1 MAEYKGKEVKLDDPF
16 RLPQGS
22 DKKFGVY
29 VKNPKSGNVIMVKFG
44 DPNLS
49 IKRDDPDRL
58 KNFRARHNCD
68 QKTDKTTPGYWSCK
82 FWEKG
87 SPVSKLLKQGK
98 VSESDLKFKGKE
110 MKDHLDKAKAKL
122 KAEYGSLDNVDY
134 KKAMKVVGAT
144 LAARLSARGMI
155 KRSDGSTKK
164 GKLGKPEEEMLNCGC
179 GCENCKSLKK
189 SINEEKREFVK
200 GWVNPRTKKIIAWR
214 HHTPYHATH
223 IYENLS
229 KYGLTKDDLID
240 HHIDV
245 VSKRNPKYTL
255 TRERSLE
262 RFEKIGYN
270 DMLADR
276 DETIEYPAIKKGWVA
291 FALQETKY
299 GKMMTLR
306 GITKDIKKS
315 GIMVLEKYK
324 TFKDLDRI
332 LITNYKDT
340 KFAEY
345 TGKTKNEDE
354 RYTSNSEAMK
364 FLFGRRPK
372 RREPKTEIGR
382 TMAMFREERA
392 RDYKGWVN
400 PKTGQTRV
408 IQGYTPYHVQMIVK
422 DPRFFGLTEKEI
434 KEALVKKYEPDI
446 DAEFMAD
453 EQIGAIKRGTQDV
466 DHTIE
471 LLAMEKGMVRFV
483 EGEYGEIAGRK
494 RFNDKELRKILQLI
508 DKETPLTM
516 KPKTTISLQQFRP
529 GRYGDV
535 IIDLYDNIE
544 MNEIKNLIKGRR
556 KGDKQTEI
564 GRTMAMF
571 REWKDKNDEREHNK
585 LFMKSLKVMPKSPQQ
600 KKIIQ
605 QMNALRKKNGL
616 ELLKEEAYL
625 PGQATT
631 SHGGKSGRGGKPGP
645 RMTRQRRHREE
656 VLMHL
661 ITNGIKVTNQPS
673 MVTQKGSSDT
683 FAVAKNQVK
692 KAEKILDDFFKK
704 AYIKKSGMRRDNY
717 KIIAESVSEEE
728 KRIAKTRKNQDPDT
742 HSDLYTDE
750 NPEGTIH
757 GLGFK
762 DVETAEASVRKIKA
776 SDRTHAH
783 KIQAAIAM
791 EQRAKV
797 MKKTAEAAVYRKFIE
812 QMKKKTKEM
821 NEESVELN
829 ESFFDFYMG
838 VLMSGGGPMTPAQ
851 SAGAMLTLAAIP
863 IGLAS
868 MVGYSHIKSKIMSKR
883 QASARKKLDDIIQND
898 IRVAVFT
905 DWLQEQ
911 PYFTKA
917 IDKLEDASEDL
928 KQAYDERDGA
938 AEEIAQKDIQR
949 ILSEFGR
956 ALKPDWD
963 KFAAKEGFTK
973 LTDKAD
979 IGSGISRNLL
989 NRVNKAGRKYNITN
1003 YRVYEDVN
1011 EDKWSKEYKD
1021 SIDCNNPKGFSQRAH
1036 CQGRKKNE
1044 DKRIPKT
1051 RDNQDPDTHSDLYT
1065 DEDPRGTI
1073 HGLGFKDVETSR
1085 ASVKK
1090 IESSDRTHAHKI
1102 QAAIAME
1109 QRAKVMGKK
1118 TIAGIFRKGKDSIRK
1133 LHKKK

>member
-1 MAEYKGKEVKLDDPF
+1 MAP
-16 RLPQGS
+16 
-22 DKKFGVY
+22 
-29 VKNPKSGNVIMVKFG
+29 
-44 DPNLS
+44 
-49 IKRDDPDRL
+49 
-58 KNFRARHNCD
+58 
-68 QKTDKTTPGYWSCK
+68 
-82 FWEKG
+82 
-87 SPVSKLLKQGK
+87 
-98 VSESDLKFKGKE
+98 
-110 MKDHLDKAKAKL
+110 
-122 KAEYGSLDNVDY
+122 LDNVDY

-164 GKLGKPEEEMLNCGC
+164 GKLGKPEEEMLTCGC
-179 GCENCKSLKK
+179 DQ
-189 SINEEKREFVK
+189 ITEEKREFVK

-214 HHTPYHATH
+214 HHTPFHATH

-255 TRERSLE
+255 TREKSLE

-291 FALQETKY
+291 FVLQETKY

-315 GIMVLEKYK
+315 GVMVLEKFK

-332 LITNYKDT
+332 LITNYKNT

-354 RYTSNSEAMK
+354 RHTSNSEAMK

-382 TMAMFREERA
+382 TMAMFREDQEL
-392 RDYKGWVN
+392 DEVNIPGYKGWVN
-400 PKTGQTRV
+400 PKTGKTQI
-408 IQGYTPYHVQMIVK
+408 IQGHSPYHVMMIANN
-422 DPRFFGLTEKEI
+422 PRFYGLTEKLILNHLIETY
-434 KEALVKKYEPDI
+434 KERDSPIPEE
-446 DAEFMAD
+446 DAEFAMQRLKSGERD
-453 EQIGAIKRGTQDV
+453 MDYGV
-466 DHTIE
+466 E
-471 LLAMEKGMVRFV
+471 LLAMEKGWVRFV
-483 EGEYGEIAGRK
+483 EGEYAEISGRK
-494 RFNDKELRKILQLI
+494 RFNDRELRKILQLI
-508 DKETPLTM
+508 DEETPLTM
-516 KPKTTISLQQFRP
+516 KSKTTMGLQQYRP
-529 GRYGDV
+529 VSKTDVKVELYGN
-535 IIDLYDNIE
+535 LE

-556 KGDKQTEI
+556 RGDKQTEI

-571 REWKDKNDEREHNK
+571 REYVEVTEGEWKDKNDEREHNK
-585 LFMKSLKVMPKSPQQ
+585 LFMKSLKVMPKSPKQ

-616 ELLKEEAYL
+616 ELL
-625 PGQATT
+625 G
-631 SHGGKSGRGGKPGP
+631 
-645 RMTRQRRHREE
+645 
-656 VLMHL
+656 
-661 ITNGIKVTNQPS
+661 
-673 MVTQKGSSDT
+673 
-683 FAVAKNQVK
+683 
-692 KAEKILDDFFKK
+692 
-704 AYIKKSGMRRDNY
+704 
-717 KIIAESVSEEE
+717 EE
-728 KRIAKTRKNQDPDT
+728 KRVPKTRKNQDPDT

-821 NEESVELN
+821 NEEAYLPGQATTSHGGKSGRGGKPGPRMSRQRKNRAAVLDHLILNGIQVLNQPADVRQKGSSDTFVVAKKDLKRATEIVDDYFSKKYVRMHMAKNQLRRENYKIIAESVELN
-829 ESFFDFYMG
+829 ESFFDFM
-838 VLMSGGGPMTPAQ
+838 M
-851 SAGAMLTLAAIP
+851 GAMMADAVARGGMTTQQTIGAVLTLAAIP
-863 IGLAS
+863 VGLYGMMGVRHIQRKLNIG
-868 MVGYSHIKSKIMSKR
+868 GKR
-883 QASARKKLDDIIQND
+883 LSSARKKLDDIIQD
-898 IRVAVFT
+898 DVRVAVFV

-911 PYFTKA
+911 PYFDKA
-917 IDKLEDASEDL
+917 IDKLEDANADL
-928 KQAYDERDGA
+928 KQAYDEKDGA

-989 NRVNKAGRKYNITN
+989 NRVNKAGKKYNITN
-1003 YRVYEDVN
+1003 YRVYENVN
-1011 EDKWSKEYKD
+1011 EVYKD
-1021 SIDCNNPKGFSQRAH
+1021 SGLGDWFGKGGGGGKEEGGWDRYNTAGERIGKCGDAKKGAAYSACLSAEKAKQLGKDGIAKFVKRKRAA
-1036 CQGRKKNE
+1036 QKKAGDKAKGGESKKGQKPVMVKTGAKGLDKKNE
-1044 DKRIPKT
+1044 
-1051 RDNQDPDTHSDLYT
+1051 SYMS
-1065 DEDPRGTI
+1065 
-1073 HGLGFKDVETSR
+1073 FKSFISEGENKPNNPELW
-1085 ASVKK
+1085 KK
-1090 IESSDRTHAHKI
+1090 
-1102 QAAIAME
+1102 AIAK
-1109 QRAKVMGKK
+1109 AKEKFDVYPSAYANAWASKWYKSKGGTWSKK
-1118 TIAGIFRKGKDSIRK
+1118 
-1133 LHKKK
+1133 